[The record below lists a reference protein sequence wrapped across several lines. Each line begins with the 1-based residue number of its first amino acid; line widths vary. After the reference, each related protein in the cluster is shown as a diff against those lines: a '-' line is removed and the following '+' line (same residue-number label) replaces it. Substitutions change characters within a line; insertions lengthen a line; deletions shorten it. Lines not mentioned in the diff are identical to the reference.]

1 MKQERR
7 ESKLTLLRAGNR
19 QAGRCTV
26 HALLD
31 REATTKWEMSRGQTA
46 FGGGGGGCKN
56 PGFYGAGMAGA
67 MRVTS
72 CYLLEQFDLEKCPNI
87 TLFFLLN

>member
-46 FGGGGGGCKN
+46 FGGGGGG
-56 PGFYGAGMAGA
+56 
-67 MRVTS
+67 
-72 CYLLEQFDLEKCPNI
+72 L
-87 TLFFLLN
+87 

>member
-46 FGGGGGGCKN
+46 FGGGGGVVKI
-56 PGFYGAGMAGA
+56 
-67 MRVTS
+67 RVSTGQEWLAPCGS
-72 CYLLEQFDLEKCPNI
+72 LHVTY
-87 TLFFLLN
+87 